1 LVGKIINNFKVLGEK
16 SEQVLEVGNITDEA
30 VKKIL
35 KEFEQM
41 RELLDSVGA
50 SIEEVKAG
58 IDNISRGVED
68 ILGKE

>member
-1 LVGKIINNFKVLGEK
+1 MVGKIINNFKVLGEK